1 MEGRKV
7 RILHR
12 AMAVILCLALLPG
25 ASLADDDCDFA
36 DENIRIGGIIPL
48 SAPGATLG
56 GIVMDWGFHRAADD
70 INAACGI
77 EIDGLKHRIEII
89 TADSEGI
96 SERGQAAAERLIL
109 EDNVHAMIGVYH
121 SAVGL
126 ATMGVMQEYQIPT
139 IFSNP
144 RNDNISASGIIEYD
158 GKPPRIASGQDYI
171 FRIAPS
177 SSMVGIVM
185 TDWLMSRGADDV
197 VLLIENT
204 DYGQPA
210 GLFEKDRLEAHG
222 VTVEKLDIE
231 LGTEDFVPILSRI
244 QARPEPTDAIR
255 IIVTGETA
263 LNLTQQMAELGIAPS
278 QDTICVTNQIAFQS
292 EQYWTT
298 VPDGNYCAFDRIG
311 TIPSLFNDIA
321 SALNAEFEAEF
332 GDILAA
338 HTMEAYDSVYL
349 MADAI
354 ERAGSFTDPD
364 AIVAA
369 LELIDM
375 TLSQGRYY
383 FTYGNHNPDLPE
395 SAPRFMWRQWPD
407 PVVTVM
413 QYFEQGQTGLE
424 AAVVYPEIYQTH
436 GTSYIEPG
444 TAP

>member
-1 MEGRKV
+1 MTMARGARLFL
-7 RILHR
+7 ILTLTLTLFAALAR
-12 AMAVILCLALLPG
+12 AEQ
-25 ASLADDDCDFA
+25 DCDFA
-36 DENIRIGGIIPL
+36 EESIRIGGIIPL

-56 GIVMDWGFHRAADD
+56 GIVMDWGFQQAAAD
-70 INAACGI
+70 INADCGVAI
-77 EIDGLKHRIEII
+77 GGVNYRVDVI

-109 EDNVHAMIGVYH
+109 EDQVHAMIGVYH

-126 ATMGVMQEYQIPT
+126 ATMNVMQQYRIPT

-158 GKPPRIASGQDYI
+158 GKPPRVDSGMDYI

-177 SSMVGIVM
+177 SSMVGIVV
-185 TDWLMSRGADDV
+185 TDWLMSLGAREV

-210 GLFEKDRLEAHG
+210 GAFERDRLLANG
-222 VTVEKLDIE
+222 VAVEKLDIE

-244 QARPEPTDAIR
+244 QARPQPPDAIR

-278 QDTICVTNQIAFQS
+278 ADTICVTNQIAFQS
-292 EQYWTT
+292 EQYWAT

-311 TIPSLFNDIA
+311 TIPSLFNDVA
-321 SALNAEFEAEF
+321 TALNADFEAEY
-332 GDILAA
+332 GDVLAA

-354 ERAGSFTDPD
+354 ERAGGFSDPD

-383 FTYGNHNPDLPE
+383 FTYGNHNPQLPE
-395 SAPRFMWRQWPD
+395 GTPAFMWRQWPD

-413 QYFEQGQTGLE
+413 QYFEPNQSGLD
-424 AAVVYPEIYQTH
+424 AAVVYPPVYQTH
-436 GTSYIEPG
+436 GTAYVAPG
-444 TAP
+444 TQP

>member
-7 RILHR
+7 RILHT

-56 GIVMDWGFHRAADD
+56 GIVMDWGFHKAADD

-126 ATMGVMQEYQIPT
+126 ATMGVMQENQIPT

-185 TDWLMSRGADDV
+185 TDWLMSRGTDDV
-197 VLLIENT
+197 GLLP
-204 DYGQPA
+204 G
-210 GLFEKDRLEAHG
+210 
-222 VTVEKLDIE
+222 
-231 LGTEDFVPILSRI
+231 
-244 QARPEPTDAIR
+244 
-255 IIVTGETA
+255 
-263 LNLTQQMAELGIAPS
+263 
-278 QDTICVTNQIAFQS
+278 
-292 EQYWTT
+292 
-298 VPDGNYCAFDRIG
+298 
-311 TIPSLFNDIA
+311 
-321 SALNAEFEAEF
+321 
-332 GDILAA
+332 
-338 HTMEAYDSVYL
+338 
-349 MADAI
+349 
-354 ERAGSFTDPD
+354 
-364 AIVAA
+364 
-369 LELIDM
+369 
-375 TLSQGRYY
+375 
-383 FTYGNHNPDLPE
+383 
-395 SAPRFMWRQWPD
+395 
-407 PVVTVM
+407 
-413 QYFEQGQTGLE
+413 
-424 AAVVYPEIYQTH
+424 AAVV
-436 GTSYIEPG
+436 
-444 TAP
+444 

>member
-1 MEGRKV
+1 MRLNIY
-7 RILHR
+7 RIAIVL
-12 AMAVILCLALLPG
+12 LLSLFTGLA
-25 ASLADDDCDFA
+25 SADSHCDFA
-36 DENIRIGGIIPL
+36 DEVVRIGGIVPL

-56 GIVMDWGFHRAADD
+56 GLVMQWGFEQAADD
-70 INAACGI
+70 ISADCGI
-77 EIDGLKHRIEII
+77 EIDGVNHRVRVI

-109 EDNVHAMIGVYH
+109 EDEIHAMIGVYH

-126 ATMGVMQEYQIPT
+126 ATMGVMQQYKIPT

-144 RNDNISASGIIEYD
+144 RNDNISASGIIAYD
-158 GKPPRIASGQDYI
+158 GKPPRVESGMDYI

-185 TDWLMSRGADDV
+185 TDWLMSQGADDV

-210 GLFEKDRLEAHG
+210 GIFEKERLEAHG
-222 VTVEKLDIE
+222 VIVEKLDIE

-244 QARPEPTDAIR
+244 QARPAPPAAIR

-278 QDTICVTNQIAFQS
+278 GDTICVTNQIAFQS
-292 EQYWTT
+292 EQYWAT

-321 SALNAEFEAEF
+321 SQLNADFEAEF

-349 MADAI
+349 MADAM
-354 ERAGSFTDPD
+354 ERAGSFSEPD

-369 LELIDM
+369 LETTDM

-383 FTYGNHNPDLPE
+383 FTYGNHNPDMPLG
-395 SAPRFMWRQWPD
+395 APAFLWRQWPD

-413 QYFEQGQTGLE
+413 QYFEVGQNGLD

-436 GTSYIEPG
+436 GTAYFKPS
-444 TAP
+444 A

>member
-1 MEGRKV
+1 MAISSVSGR
-7 RILHR
+7 I
-12 AMAVILCLALLPG
+12 ALVVLLLVG
-25 ASLADDDCDFA
+25 AWSAIVSADGHCDFA
-36 DENIRIGGIIPL
+36 DETIRIGGIVPL

-56 GIVMDWGFHRAADD
+56 GLVMQWGFEQAVAD
-70 INAACGI
+70 INADCGL
-77 EIDGLKHRIEII
+77 EIDGANHRIRVVV
-89 TADSEGI
+89 ADSEGI
-96 SERGQAAAERLIL
+96 SERGQAVAERLIL
-109 EDNVHAMIGVYH
+109 EDEIHAMIGVYH

-126 ATMGVMQEYQIPT
+126 ATMGVMQQYQIPT

-144 RNDNISASGIIEYD
+144 RNDNISASGIREYA
-158 GKPPRIASGQDYI
+158 GNPPRIESGMDYI

-177 SSMVGIVM
+177 SSMVGIVV
-185 TDWLMSRGADDV
+185 TDWLMSQGAEDV

-210 GLFEKDRLEAHG
+210 GIFEKDRLEAHG

-244 QARPEPTDAIR
+244 QARPAPPDAVR

-278 QDTICVTNQIAFQS
+278 ADTICVTNQIAFQS
-292 EQYWTT
+292 VQYWTN

-311 TIPSLFNDIA
+311 TIPSLFNRIA
-321 SALNAEFEAEF
+321 FALNAAFEAEYN
-332 GDILAA
+332 DILAA

-349 MADAI
+349 IADAI
-354 ERAGSFTDPD
+354 ERAGSYSDPD

-369 LELIDM
+369 LETIDM

-383 FTYGNHNPDLPE
+383 FTYGNHNPDMP
-395 SAPRFMWRQWPD
+395 AGTPAFMWRQWPD

-424 AAVVYPEIYQTH
+424 AAVVYPEIFQTH
-436 GTSYIEPG
+436 GTSYVEYGGKP
-444 TAP
+444 

>member
-1 MEGRKV
+1 MKTSIAR
-7 RILHR
+7 L
-12 AMAVILCLALLPG
+12 APAVILMG
-25 ASLADDDCDFA
+25 IMSGGVTADSHCDFA
-36 DENIRIGGIIPL
+36 EETIRIGGIVPL

-56 GIVMDWGFHRAADD
+56 GIVMDWGFEQAAAD
-70 INAACGI
+70 INASCGV
-77 EIDGLKHRIEII
+77 EVAGKNHRVEVF
-89 TADSEGI
+89 TGDSEGI

-109 EDNVHAMIGVYH
+109 EDEVHVMIGVYH

-126 ATMGVMQEYQIPT
+126 ATMGVMQEYRIPT

-144 RNDNISASGIIEYD
+144 RNDNISASGIIDYD
-158 GKPPRIASGQDYI
+158 GKPARVQTGMDYI

-177 SSMVGIVM
+177 SSMVGIVV
-185 TDWLMSRGADDV
+185 TDWLISQGADDV

-210 GLFEKDRLEAHG
+210 AAYEKERLEAND
-222 VTVEKLDIE
+222 VAVEKLGIE

-244 QARPEPTDAIR
+244 QARPEPPDAIR

-278 QDTICVTNQIAFQS
+278 EVTICVTNQIAFQS
-292 EQYWTT
+292 EQYWAT

-311 TIPSLFNDIA
+311 TIPSLFNEIA
-321 SALNAEFEAEF
+321 SALNADFEAEF

-338 HTMEAYDSVYL
+338 HTMEAYDSVVL

-354 ERAGSFTDPD
+354 ERADSFTDPD

-369 LELIDM
+369 LEATDI
-375 TLSQGRYY
+375 TLSQERYY
-383 FTYGNHNPDLPE
+383 FTYGNHNPGLPE
-395 SAPRFMWRQWPD
+395 GTPAFMWRQWPE

-413 QYFEQGQTGLE
+413 QYFEKGQNGLD
-424 AAVVYPEIYQTH
+424 AAVVFPEIYQTH
-436 GTSYIEPG
+436 GTTYIEPG
-444 TAP
+444 TSP

>member
-1 MEGRKV
+1 MKTS
-7 RILHR
+7 IATLLLTLT
-12 AMAVILCLALLPG
+12 LCLQMSISANAESHCG
-25 ASLADDDCDFA
+25 FA
-36 DENIRIGGIIPL
+36 DEDIRIGGIIPL

-56 GIVMDWGFHRAADD
+56 GVVMDWGFQRAAHD
-70 INAACGI
+70 INADCGI
-77 EIDGLKHRIEII
+77 EIDGVNHRIRII

-109 EDNVHAMIGVYH
+109 EDKAHAMIGVYH

-126 ATMGVMQEYQIPT
+126 ATMGVMQAYQIPT

-144 RNDNISASGIIEYD
+144 RNDNISASGIIAYD
-158 GKPPRIASGQDYI
+158 GAPPRIESGNDYI

-177 SSMVGIVM
+177 SSMVGIVV
-185 TDWLMSRGADDV
+185 TDWLMAQGAQDV

-222 VTVEKLDIE
+222 VAVEKLDIE

-244 QARPEPTDAIR
+244 QARAAPPSAIR

-278 QDTICVTNQIAFQS
+278 ADTICITNQIAFQS
-292 EQYWTT
+292 AQYWAT

-321 SALNAEFEAEF
+321 TKLNASFEAEF

-369 LELIDM
+369 LETTDM

-383 FTYGNHNPDLPE
+383 FTYGNHNPDMPQDTP
-395 SAPRFMWRQWPD
+395 AFMWRQWPD
-407 PVVTVM
+407 PVVTLM
-413 QYFEQGQTGLE
+413 QYFEKGQDGLD
-424 AAVVYPEIYQTH
+424 AAVIWPPIYQTH
-436 GTSYIEPG
+436 ATAYFQPG
-444 TAP
+444 S